1 MLVKVLEW
9 LSYRTVKKNYDD
21 MLSRFHLI
29 PERNRRTDRRTH
41 LLYQYRAS
49 VCWRAI
55 KIQSRFNF
63 RQFDN
68 KLFAVY
74 SKMILQPYEMQMTDS
89 LLLCL
94 SLVPSSVETS
104 SFNWMICPH
113 AEGQSCCIHTW
124 LEWSKRSWSK
134 GIWTPLWNCGR
145 LMSIFRLFSSPDNRK
160 FQKNVGL
167 QRMTWTYAGWQ
178 SYGDR

>member
-94 SLVPSSVETS
+94 SLGSKLGWNLFVQLNDLSPCRRAKLLHSHMVRVVKTFLEQRHLNSTMKLW
-104 SFNWMICPH
+104 SFNVNFQIVFV
-113 AEGQSCCIHTW
+113 TW
-124 LEWSKRSWSK
+124 
-134 GIWTPLWNCGR
+134 
-145 LMSIFRLFSSPDNRK
+145 
-160 FQKNVGL
+160 
-167 QRMTWTYAGWQ
+167 
-178 SYGDR
+178 